1 LKTIYILDLYLPS
14 SIENVFGSSEKNKE
28 RERGSATIEMM
39 NESSEFN
46 GCGAAAAAGGVANGA
61 EI

>member
-1 LKTIYILDLYLPS
+1 MFSVHQRKI
-14 SIENVFGSSEKNKE
+14 K